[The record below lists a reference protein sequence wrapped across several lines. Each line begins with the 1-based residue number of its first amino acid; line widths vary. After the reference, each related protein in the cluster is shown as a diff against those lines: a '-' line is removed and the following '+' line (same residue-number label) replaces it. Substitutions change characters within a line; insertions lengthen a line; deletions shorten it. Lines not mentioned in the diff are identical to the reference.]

1 MNKWHLVLGGAIAGA
16 LLGSTSPQEV
26 NAEDGEPQRHS
37 NKQEATSPIPRRKEL
52 PHSAKTVKEW
62 LAQIREVEV
71 QAPVRVIEVKVAPTD
86 GELEIT
92 LETENGRPVP
102 IDATQFRTE
111 GNSLVAD
118 IPNAVLAL
126 PDGQEFS
133 TDNPA
138 EGITSVRVTQINP
151 SNIRITVTGNNALPT
166 QDVTLRTGD
175 LVYSLKPE
183 GDAPDEEIV
192 VTGEGQRGY
201 FVPDATTGSRTD
213 TPIRDLP
220 FSVQVV
226 PLELLQDRQVQRV
239 NEALRTV
246 AGVTPGQSSQSAFE
260 EYTIRGFSG
269 GFSGGNI
276 LRNGLRD
283 ATNISGI
290 ALPNIEQIEVLK
302 GPAGALFSQ
311 GSPGGTVNIIT
322 KKPLANARYSLEGL
336 IGNFDT
342 YRGSLDFTGPLN
354 DAKTLLY
361 RLTAG
366 AYSSGTF
373 IDFFDRRNYAIAP
386 VLTWQI
392 GNATK
397 LTFEGEY
404 TISQQ
409 PNDRGLP
416 AKGTVLPN
424 VNGTLP
430 RNRFIGEPDDQ
441 LDKNDRYAL
450 RLGYTLEHQF
460 SPDLKLRNT
469 FRATRLRTP
478 QNSLFPEALL
488 DDERTLERGL
498 FVADDQFQD
507 NYTLDTNIVGTFKTG
522 TIAHKV
528 LFGVDLNRDIYG
540 GRAIQFALSPIDLF
554 NPVYNQSEKTLIA
567 EFPSEPITSDLL
579 GIYLQDQIDLLPDL
593 KLLLGGRFDIVSQKI
608 DRADGSKS
616 FQQDEAFSPRIGLV
630 YQPTDWLSFYAS
642 YSRSFL
648 QNVGSTF
655 ERTLF
660 KPERGT
666 QYEVGVKAD
675 WLNRKLSTT
684 LAFYQI
690 TRSNV
695 LTSDPANPNFSI
707 QTGEQRSRGIELDIA
722 GEILPGWKIAGGY
735 AYTNARITA
744 DTSFEVGNRLNN
756 APEHAFSLWTT
767 YEVQTG
773 SLKGIGGGLGL
784 FYVGQ
789 REGDLGN
796 TFQIPGYIRT
806 DLSLFYRR
814 ENLRIGLNI
823 ENLFNARYFEASESD
838 LRVFYGAPFTVKGT
852 ISYSF

>member
-1 MNKWHLVLGGAIAGA
+1 MNRWHLV
-16 LLGSTSPQEV
+16 
-26 NAEDGEPQRHS
+26 
-37 NKQEATSPIPRRKEL
+37 
-52 PHSAKTVKEW
+52 
-62 LAQIREVEV
+62 
-71 QAPVRVIEVKVAPTD
+71 
-86 GELEIT
+86 
-92 LETENGRPVP
+92 
-102 IDATQFRTE
+102 
-111 GNSLVAD
+111 
-118 IPNAVLAL
+118 
-126 PDGQEFS
+126 
-133 TDNPA
+133 
-138 EGITSVRVTQINP
+138 
-151 SNIRITVTGNNALPT
+151 
-166 QDVTLRTGD
+166 
-175 LVYSLKPE
+175 
-183 GDAPDEEIV
+183 
-192 VTGEGQRGY
+192 
-201 FVPDATTGSRTD
+201 
-213 TPIRDLP
+213 
-220 FSVQVV
+220 
-226 PLELLQDRQVQRV
+226 
-239 NEALRTV
+239 
-246 AGVTPGQSSQSAFE
+246 
-260 EYTIRGFSG
+260 
-269 GFSGGNI
+269 
-276 LRNGLRD
+276 
-283 ATNISGI
+283 
-290 ALPNIEQIEVLK
+290 
-302 GPAGALFSQ
+302 
-311 GSPGGTVNIIT
+311 
-322 KKPLANARYSLEGL
+322 
-336 IGNFDT
+336 
-342 YRGSLDFTGPLN
+342 
-354 DAKTLLY
+354 
-361 RLTAG
+361 
-366 AYSSGTF
+366 
-373 IDFFDRRNYAIAP
+373 
-386 VLTWQI
+386 
-392 GNATK
+392 
-397 LTFEGEY
+397 
-404 TISQQ
+404 
-409 PNDRGLP
+409 
-416 AKGTVLPN
+416 
-424 VNGTLP
+424 
-430 RNRFIGEPDDQ
+430 
-441 LDKNDRYAL
+441 
-450 RLGYTLEHQF
+450 
-460 SPDLKLRNT
+460 
-469 FRATRLRTP
+469 
-478 QNSLFPEALL
+478 
-488 DDERTLERGL
+488 ERTLERGL

-554 NPVYNQSEKTLIA
+554 NSVYNQSEKTLIA

-608 DRADGSKS
+608 GFADGSES

-707 QTGEQRSRGIELDIA
+707 QIGEQRSRGIELDIA

-744 DTSFEVGNRLNN
+744 DTTFEVGNRLNN

-814 ENLRIGLNI
+814 DNLRIGLNI
-823 ENLFNARYFEASESD
+823 ENLLDARYFEASESD

>member
-1 MNKWHLVLGGAIAGA
+1 VQVTG
-16 LLGSTSPQEV
+16 
-26 NAEDGEPQRHS
+26 
-37 NKQEATSPIPRRKEL
+37 
-52 PHSAKTVKEW
+52 VK
-62 LAQIREVEV
+62 
-71 QAPVRVIEVKVAPTD
+71 
-86 GELEIT
+86 LERSETGLDIV
-92 LETENGRPVP
+92 LETAEGKLLQV
-102 IDATQFRTE
+102 DATKFRTE
-111 GNSLVAD
+111 GNSLIAE

-126 PDGQEFS
+126 PGGQAFS
-133 TDNPA
+133 AENPTA
-138 EGITSVRVTQINP
+138 DIALVQVVQQDINRIRVSVIGT
-151 SNIRITVTGNNALPT
+151 NALPKT
-166 QDVTLRTGD
+166 AVTLKTGG
-175 LVYSLKPE
+175 LAYSLNPE
-183 GDAPDEEIV
+183 TDEPDVEIV
-192 VTGEGQRGY
+192 VTRERQRGY
-201 FVPDATTGSRTD
+201 RVPNASTGSKTD

-239 NEALRTV
+239 NEALRTI

-269 GFSGGNI
+269 NFAGGNI

-283 ATNISGI
+283 DSNISGI

-302 GPAGALFSQ
+302 GPAGALFGQ
-311 GSPGGTVNIIT
+311 GSSGGTVNIIT
-322 KKPLANARYSLEGL
+322 KKPLENARYSLEGL

-354 DAKTLLY
+354 DSKTLLY

-366 AYSSGTF
+366 ADSSGTF

-392 GNATK
+392 GKATK
-397 LTFEGEY
+397 LTLEGEY

-424 VNGTLP
+424 INGNLP
-430 RNRFIGEPDDQ
+430 RNRFIGEPDDR

-460 SPDLKLRNT
+460 SPNLKLQNS
-469 FRATRLRTP
+469 FRVTRLRIP
-478 QNSLFPEALL
+478 QNSLFPTALL

-498 FVADDQFQD
+498 IVADDQFQD
-507 NYTLDTNIVGTFKTG
+507 SYASNTNIVGMFKTG
-522 TIAHKV
+522 SIAHKV
-528 LFGVDLNRDIYG
+528 LFGGDLSRDVFG
-540 GRAIQFALSPIDLF
+540 AIQTEFALSPIDLF
-554 NPVYNQSEKTLIA
+554 NPVYGQSEKIPIA
-567 EFPSEPITSDLL
+567 EFPNEPFTSSSL
-579 GIYLQDQIDLLPDL
+579 GIYLQDQIDLLPNL

-608 DRADGSKS
+608 DFADGSKS

-642 YSRSFL
+642 HSRSFS

-655 ERTLF
+655 DSTLF
-660 KPERGT
+660 KPERRG

-675 WLNRKLSTT
+675 WLDRKLSTT

-707 QTGEQRSRGIELDIA
+707 QTGEQRSRGIEFDIA

-735 AYTNARITA
+735 AYTDARITA
-744 DTSFEVGNRLNN
+744 DTTFEVGNRLNN
-756 APEHAFSLWTT
+756 APRHAFSLWTT

-773 SLKGIGGGLGL
+773 SLKGLGGGLGL

-796 TFQIPGYIRT
+796 TFQIPSYVRT

-814 ENLRIGLNI
+814 ENFRIGLNI
-823 ENLFNARYFEASESD
+823 ENLFDVRYFEASESD
-838 LRVFYGAPFTVKGT
+838 LRVFYGAPLTVKGT